1 MGVIGLMERFLKCLA
16 FVIISILIFNFSIVY
31 AEETTEENETAD
43 VQVSDE
49 IRREEN
55 TTGTSNETNT
65 TDVILDAPEGNSTA
79 YVEDTNSTTNVGET
93 NSTTTETNTT
103 EVGSEGNSTME
114 LPVQKV
120 TVKIKKVDPNGE
132 YLEGAVLQLFDSE
145 GNPI

>member
-79 YVEDTNSTTNVGET
+79 YVEDTNMENAKALLEVVD
-93 NSTTTETNTT
+93 NT
-103 EVGSEGNSTME
+103 
-114 LPVQKV
+114 
-120 TVKIKKVDPNGE
+120 KIERLLGLKE
-132 YLEGAVLQLFDSE
+132 FIYR
-145 GNPI
+145 